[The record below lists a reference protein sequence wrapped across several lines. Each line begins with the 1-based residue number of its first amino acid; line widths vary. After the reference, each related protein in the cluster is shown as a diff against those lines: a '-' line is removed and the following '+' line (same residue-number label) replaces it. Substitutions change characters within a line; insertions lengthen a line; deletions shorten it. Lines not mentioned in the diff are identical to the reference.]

1 MPASIRFDLWYFN
14 TPEMDALIE
23 HEGAIAAQGA
33 MLQLFRYLRLCHNA
47 IGNRRSL
54 SKIARDSNCSE
65 EWLWNI
71 VTSYGLFIVEDDES
85 FFSPYLSGLLH
96 AASKSSSSRTGR
108 HAQKRARAPY
118 NEDNHHKEDKKEN
131 KEKGGKVS
139 DVIGPSA
146 YETIDRAGL
155 RHGHRGEPVPWWAS
169 PQTDIRCVW
178 SLCRDCWTTPD
189 SINPK
194 AERQQRQQMT
204 DRDFMMK
211 TAWETLSVMKTAW
224 ETLSEDKQQSIQDH
238 GRRI

>member
-1 MPASIRFDLWYFN
+1 MAASVKFDLWYFN

-65 EWLWNI
+65 EWLWKI

-96 AASKSSSSRTGR
+96 AASKRTSSHTGVR
-108 HAQKRARAPY
+108 AQKRASAPY
-118 NEDNHHKEDKKEN
+118 NRDNHHKEDNDDKKEN

-146 YETIDRAGL
+146 YETVDRAGL
-155 RHGHRGEPVPWWAS
+155 RHGHRAWTQRRAG
-169 PQTDIRCVW
+169 
-178 SLCRDCWTTPD
+178 SLVGITSD
-189 SINPK
+189 
-194 AERQQRQQMT
+194 
-204 DRDFMMK
+204 
-211 TAWETLSVMKTAW
+211 
-224 ETLSEDKQQSIQDH
+224 
-238 GRRI
+238 

>member
-1 MPASIRFDLWYFN
+1 MPASVKFDLWYFN

-65 EWLWNI
+65 EWLWHI

-96 AASKSSSSRTGR
+96 ATSKSSSSRMGK
-108 HAQKRARAPY
+108 HARKRAHAPY
-118 NEDNHHKEDKKEN
+118 NEDNHHKETNDDKKEN

-139 DVIGPSA
+139 DMIGPSA
-146 YETIDRAGL
+146 YEMVDRAGL
-155 RHGHRGEPVPWWAS
+155 RHGHRGELVPWWAS

-178 SLCRDCWTTPD
+178 SLCGNCWTTPD
-189 SINPK
+189 SINSK

-204 DRDFMMK
+204 DQDFMMK
-211 TAWETLSVMKTAW
+211 TAWEILG
-224 ETLSEDKQQSIQDH
+224 EDEQCSIQDH

>member
-54 SKIARDSNCSE
+54 SKVARDSNCSE

-108 HAQKRARAPY
+108 HAQKRARAQ
-118 NEDNHHKEDKKEN
+118 N

-211 TAWETLSVMKTAW
+211 TAWETLS
-224 ETLSEDKQQSIQDH
+224 EDKQQSIQDH

>member
-1 MPASIRFDLWYFN
+1 
-14 TPEMDALIE
+14 MDALIE

-65 EWLWNI
+65 EWLWHI

-118 NEDNHHKEDKKEN
+118 NEDNHHKEDNDDKKAN

-146 YETIDRAGL
+146 YEMVDRAGL
-155 RHGHRGEPVPWWAS
+155 RHGHRGEPVPWWA
-169 PQTDIRCVW
+169 
-178 SLCRDCWTTPD
+178 
-189 SINPK
+189 
-194 AERQQRQQMT
+194 
-204 DRDFMMK
+204 
-211 TAWETLSVMKTAW
+211 TLLNNRLTCGSAFP
-224 ETLSEDKQQSIQDH
+224 IP
-238 GRRI
+238 

>member
-96 AASKSSSSRTGR
+96 AASKSSS
-108 HAQKRARAPY
+108 
-118 NEDNHHKEDKKEN
+118 DDKKEN

-211 TAWETLSVMKTAW
+211 TAWETLS
-224 ETLSEDKQQSIQDH
+224 EDKQQSIQDH

>member
-65 EWLWNI
+65 EWL
-71 VTSYGLFIVEDDES
+71 
-85 FFSPYLSGLLH
+85 
-96 AASKSSSSRTGR
+96 SKSSSSRTGR

-118 NEDNHHKEDKKEN
+118 NEDNHHKEDNDDKKEN

-211 TAWETLSVMKTAW
+211 TAWETLS
-224 ETLSEDKQQSIQDH
+224 EDKQQSIQDH

>member
-1 MPASIRFDLWYFN
+1 MAASVKFDLWYFN

-65 EWLWNI
+65 EWLWKI

-96 AASKSSSSRTGR
+96 AASKRTSSHTGVR
-108 HAQKRARAPY
+108 AQKRASAPY
-118 NEDNHHKEDKKEN
+118 NRDNHHKEDNDDKKEN

-146 YETIDRAGL
+146 YETVDRAGL
-155 RHGHRGEPVPWWAS
+155 RHGHRGELVPWWAS
-169 PQTDIRCVW
+169 PQTDAATAADDRPG
-178 SLCRDCWTTPD
+178 LHDEDRLGDTQRRRTTKHPR
-189 SINPK
+189 SW
-194 AERQQRQQMT
+194 QT
-204 DRDFMMK
+204 DITSYPR
-211 TAWETLSVMKTAW
+211 SNG
-224 ETLSEDKQQSIQDH
+224 S
-238 GRRI
+238 

>member
-118 NEDNHHKEDKKEN
+118 NEDNHHKEDNDDKKEN

-169 PQTDIRCVW
+169 
-178 SLCRDCWTTPD
+178 WTTPD
-189 SINPK
+189 SIDPK

-211 TAWETLSVMKTAW
+211 TAWETLS
-224 ETLSEDKQQSIQDH
+224 EDKQQSIQDH